1 MNHEVEELVLMAGY
15 ITLGVFAILVVSTIV
30 LAMTYALLG
39 AAGVAVLLALFGVSV
54 AVGAGTVMWLDRAEE

>member
-30 LAMTYALLG
+30 LAMTYTLLG